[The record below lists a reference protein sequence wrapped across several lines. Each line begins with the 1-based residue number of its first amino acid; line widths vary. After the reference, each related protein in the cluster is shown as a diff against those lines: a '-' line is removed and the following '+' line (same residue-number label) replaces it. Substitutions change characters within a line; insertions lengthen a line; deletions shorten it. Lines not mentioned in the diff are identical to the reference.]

1 VTRRLVHGLLAAAL
15 TLAPLTL
22 APPPCQAQAE
32 AITPPEP
39 LETRRA
45 PYPDGAEGDATVLL
59 ELVIR
64 DDGHVGTVTVVR
76 GREPFASAARAT
88 AAEWRF
94 SPARRRGEAVAAKIR
109 YEVRFEETLSP
120 EPDLEQKGEAEEEP
134 SEDGGAG
141 PIPTRD
147 VIEVAAEE
155 VERPPSVDSLTRS
168 EIRRLPGAFGDPF
181 RAIAVLP
188 GVTPIVSGL
197 PFFYVRGAP
206 PGNVGY
212 YLDGVRV
219 PYLFHVAAGPSV
231 VHPAL
236 VERVDLYKGGYPARF
251 GRYAG
256 AIVSA
261 ETTEP
266 RADWHGEGNIRL
278 VDAGA
283 LVEGGFLDGRG
294 RALIAGRYSY
304 TAALFS
310 LLSPEITLDY
320 RDFQG
325 RFSFDITDRDRIS
338 VFTFGAY
345 DYLSSTSSE
354 GVETV
359 LFGTEFY
366 RIDTRY
372 DARLKS
378 GGKLRAAV
386 TGGFDRTR
394 VADGRNTRDT
404 LVNTRVRLT
413 EPIDEDLTLRA
424 GFDMQLDDY
433 RADQRRYTDPDDPD
447 TRAYNNLF
455 PPRSDSAAASWAD
468 VIWRLGSRVE
478 ITPGIRIDGY
488 YSNGAK
494 AVAFDPRLAVTA
506 RVHERVRLL
515 HAIGIAHQPPS
526 FVVPVP
532 GIAVAN
538 LRGGLQR
545 AVQASSGVEIA
556 LPWDT
561 TASVTAF
568 SGVFTNMTDSIS
580 LRIDGDPST
589 QLPRSL
595 GGAKGLEVYIRR
607 SLSNRLGGFIAYT
620 FSRTTRSIDDQHRP
634 AAFDRTHVLHLAA
647 SFDLTRGWR
656 TGTRLSVISGAPQLL
671 PLDYP
676 TGLVGGG
683 GGVIRDPVFYR
694 VDFRVEK
701 RWSFTETVWL
711 SLVIEMLNA
720 TLNTD
725 VIDGSRIGPVT
736 IPSIGVEGGF

>member
-1 VTRRLVHGLLAAAL
+1 MRRLVCIVLAA
-15 TLAPLTL
+15 TSLAWTCPSF
-22 APPPCQAQAE
+22 AQDDR
-32 AITPPEP
+32 IVPPEP
-39 LETRRA
+39 IETDRA
-45 PYPDGAEGDATVLL
+45 PYPAGGRGDATVLL
-59 ELVIR
+59 ELVVSE
-64 DDGHVGTVTVVR
+64 DGRIQSVSVAQ
-76 GREPFASAARAT
+76 GREPFASAARQ
-88 AAEWRF
+88 AARSWRF
-94 SPARRRGEAVAAKIR
+94 APAKRRGEAIVAKIR
-109 YEVRFEETLSP
+109 YEVTFEETLRPDPDPDRDGEDEPTTTQPAP
-120 EPDLEQKGEAEEEP
+120 EGKRDTG
-134 SEDGGAG
+134 
-141 PIPTRD
+141 D
-147 VIEVAAEE
+147 VIEVAADE
-155 VERPPSVDSLTRS
+155 VARPPSVSSLRRS

-181 RAIAVLP
+181 RAIEVLP

-212 YLDGVRV
+212 FLDGVRV

-236 VERVDLYKGGYPARF
+236 VERVDLYSGGYPARF

-266 RADWHGEGNIRL
+266 RADWHGEGNIRI

-338 VFTFGAY
+338 VFTFGSY
-345 DYLSSTSSE
+345 DYLSDTSAD

-359 LFGTEFY
+359 LFGSEFY
-366 RIDTRY
+366 RVDTRY
-372 DARLKS
+372 DARLSS

-386 TGGFDRTR
+386 TAGFDRTR
-394 VADGRNTRDT
+394 VADGRNTRSV
-404 LVNTRVRLT
+404 LVNSRVRLS
-413 EPIDEDLTLRA
+413 EPLTTDVTLRA

-433 RADQRRYTDPDDPD
+433 RADERQYTDPDNPE
-447 TRAYNNLF
+447 TAAYNALF
-455 PPRSDSAAASWAD
+455 PPRSDSAAATWAD
-468 VIWRLGSRVE
+468 VVWQLSPQLEV
-478 ITPGIRIDGY
+478 TPGIRVDGY

-494 AVAFDPRLAVTA
+494 AVAADPRLAVTA

-532 GIAVAN
+532 GLAVAN
-538 LRGGLQR
+538 LNGGLQR
-545 AVQASSGVEIA
+545 AFQASSGVEVA

-568 SGVFTNMTDSIS
+568 TGVYENMTDTIS
-580 LRIDGDPST
+580 LNIDGDPST

-595 GGAKGLEVYIRR
+595 GAAKGLEVYIRR
-607 SLSNRLGGFIAYT
+607 SLSSRIGGFVAYT

-634 AAFDRTHVLHLAA
+634 AAFDRAHVLHTAA
-647 SFDLTRGWR
+647 SFDLTSGWR
-656 TGTRLSVISGAPQLL
+656 AGTRVSVISGAPRLL
-671 PLDYP
+671 PLGFP
-676 TGLVGGG
+676 TGLVDT
-683 GGVIRDPVFYR
+683 GGVTRDPVFYR

-701 RWSFTETVWL
+701 RWAFTDTVWL

-725 VIDGSRIGPVT
+725 VIDGSRVGPVT